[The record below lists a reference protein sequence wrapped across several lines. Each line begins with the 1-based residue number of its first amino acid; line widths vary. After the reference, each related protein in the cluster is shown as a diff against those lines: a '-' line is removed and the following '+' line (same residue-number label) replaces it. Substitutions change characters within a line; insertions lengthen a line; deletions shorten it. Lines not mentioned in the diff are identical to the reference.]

1 VSIFFRHPP
10 SSLLIMGQSAVAPQ
24 PEGLIGVAS
33 GPRVSYAVSWTF
45 RDKLR
50 SVDCNASETEAQCVR
65 ETNSTSPILQ
75 IFPAAGRHV
84 IRFKVHTTNP
94 SCPLGFGVMP
104 MCAKYNGGSHH
115 VGEVELT
122 RSVGLVSHRGAS
134 HLLAKGANIGDAAPA
149 IREGAEVEVRVEAG
163 TLRVLVDDVQYGP
176 TFGGLTGRLRFG
188 VSLCGTGQKV
198 EILSGSG
205 SMAGALA
212 DGFGLAGRRVRIKDP
227 AALQA
232 ALQGLPL
239 ISEGVLASGGK
250 DGHIETYDDSDD
262 TYKVRFSDCEFW
274 YTLDCLGVLPSHYP
288 ETFNRLA
295 GRSLRIRSA
304 ADLIRLG
311 WGLLGAACLV
321 DLANRSGTAQSFDES
336 SGLFTIRFEDG
347 KEIEAPRG
355 AFDFALDAGRT
366 RYVPGNWVKADD
378 RHGMVLAA
386 DMDGPGC
393 VLVRWSDGQEIC
405 SPESE
410 LSPAPSPGTNPGA
423 EADGEGAA
431 QRGTD
436 TEEVVI
442 AALKR
447 TLEGLG
453 AGVVERGG
461 NLILDVLG
469 VGVSCRWVNGVVL
482 FKAETVAEL
491 DLSYAT
497 EVSVVLN
504 ELQRDK
510 VLGRLDLDSDGDV
523 SVTVANYANDTPL
536 TTDQVVR
543 VLQVLGQLIREVRP
557 KLGPFIS
564 RGPGQTF
571 VYHSGVRY
579 SSIKAFD
586 ISDEACHRHA
596 PFSHGDRVRDP
607 SDGETATVI
616 GVRPDGEGQER
627 LWYHADGRAGAGVY
641 APDTERT
648 LVKIGHQVVES
659 ACP

>member
-1 VSIFFRHPP
+1 
-10 SSLLIMGQSAVAPQ
+10 MGQSAVAPQ

-94 SCPLGFGVMP
+94 SCPLGFGVML

-163 TLRVLVDDVQYGP
+163 TFRVLVDGVQYGP
-176 TFGGLTGRLRFG
+176 TFEGLTGRLRFG

-262 TYKVRFSDCEFW
+262 TYKVRFRDCEFW

-288 ETFNRLA
+288 EAFNRLA

-393 VLVRWSDGQEIC
+393 VLVRWRPPRCRDVDRS
-405 SPESE
+405 
-410 LSPAPSPGTNPGA
+410 
-423 EADGEGAA
+423 
-431 QRGTD
+431 
-436 TEEVVI
+436 
-442 AALKR
+442 
-447 TLEGLG
+447 EGLG